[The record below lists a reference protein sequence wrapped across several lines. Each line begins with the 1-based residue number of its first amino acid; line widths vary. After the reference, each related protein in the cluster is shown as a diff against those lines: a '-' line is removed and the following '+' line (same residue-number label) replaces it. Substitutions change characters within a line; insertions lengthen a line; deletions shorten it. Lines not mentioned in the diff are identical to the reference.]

1 MAGARVDLPSN
12 AGLPDQWL
20 LIERLDAL
28 DGARARR
35 DLGELGPDGST

>member
-20 LIERLDAL
+20 MIEGLSAL
-28 DGARARR
+28 EGARKQVTVPLADPR
-35 DLGELGPDGST
+35 G